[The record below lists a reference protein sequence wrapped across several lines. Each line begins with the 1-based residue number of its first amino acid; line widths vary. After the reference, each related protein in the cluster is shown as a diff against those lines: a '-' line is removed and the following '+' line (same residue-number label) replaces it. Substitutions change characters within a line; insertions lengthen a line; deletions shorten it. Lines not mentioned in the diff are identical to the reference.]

1 MALEFY
7 NLIKHHA
14 DKAPDRPSIIDGE
27 TTVTYAE
34 LLEQVEHFA
43 GGLSNL
49 ELNSQSKLGLLC
61 FNQKEYLVALMGA
74 FLKGLPVIPFNFLL
88 TPEDLIYITQD
99 AGIDIIIA
107 ESTLINPETTPF
119 IQSFKNKILVNHANM
134 TGFGD
139 DTQAYE
145 KFLESG
151 QRSKTESRHQRANFI
166 LT

>member
-14 DKAPDRPSIIDGE
+14 NKAPDHPSIIDGE

-61 FNQKEYLVALMGA
+61 LNQKEYLVALMGA
-74 FLKGLPVIPFNFLL
+74 FLKGLPVIPYNFLL
-88 TPEDLIYITQD
+88 TPKDLIYITKTPV
-99 AGIDIIIA
+99 
-107 ESTLINPETTPF
+107 STLLSLTQHLSNQKLFHLSNPL
-119 IQSFKNKILVNHANM
+119 KIKL
-134 TGFGD
+134 
-139 DTQAYE
+139 
-145 KFLESG
+145 
-151 QRSKTESRHQRANFI
+151 
-166 LT
+166 